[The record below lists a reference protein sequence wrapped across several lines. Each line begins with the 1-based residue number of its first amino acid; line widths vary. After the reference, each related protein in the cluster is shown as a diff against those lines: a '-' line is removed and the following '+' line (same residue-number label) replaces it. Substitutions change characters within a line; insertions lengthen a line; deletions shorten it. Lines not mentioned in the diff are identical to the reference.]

1 LGKENLAI
9 STLPNLRQNVEIN
22 MTKTRAALAE
32 IRSLSAKVFLQRR
45 LIFCHRSS
53 RRGRIR
59 SFELRLSRLTIVHV
73 AEKVKVV
80 VEEICR
86 LISRR
91 TMRQGCHR

>member
-9 STLPNLRQNVEIN
+9 SALSDLRQNVEIN
-22 MTKTRAALAE
+22 MTKTCAALAK

-45 LIFCHRSS
+45 LVFRHRCS
-53 RRGRIR
+53 RRRRIR

-73 AEKVKVV
+73 AEKVKIV

-86 LISRR
+86 VISKYA
-91 TMRQGCHR
+91 MRLKRPR